1 MRKELGTITNTVKKG
16 HNESHRS
23 MSIDTT
29 RLVSVDEKDT
39 ASKNNTRPPDKVK
52 PHYYH
57 IMLTGRIY
65 IGR

>member
-1 MRKELGTITNTVKKG
+1 MRVIG
-16 HNESHRS
+16 S

-39 ASKNNTRPPDKVK
+39 ASKNNTRPPDRVK
-52 PHYYH
+52 PHYCL
-57 IMLTGRIY
+57 IMLTGRVYIY

>member
-1 MRKELGTITNTVKKG
+1 MRVIG
-16 HNESHRS
+16 S

-39 ASKNNTRPPDKVK
+39 ASKNNTQPPDRVK
-52 PHYYH
+52 PHYCL
-57 IMLTGRIY
+57 IMLTGRVYIY